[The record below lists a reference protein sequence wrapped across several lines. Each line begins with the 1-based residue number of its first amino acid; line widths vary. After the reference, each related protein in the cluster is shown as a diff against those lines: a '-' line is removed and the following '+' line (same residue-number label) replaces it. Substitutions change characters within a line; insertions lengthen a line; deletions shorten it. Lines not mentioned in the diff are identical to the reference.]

1 MSKEFNNA
9 EFNNAK
15 FNTDDFFTYN
25 IKNNKVT
32 SGGYEINSTLLK
44 KQVPLIGM
52 NKLNGLAIPVGLL
65 HLSQNNEKE
74 PLEEIYDETPLQED
88 IYDKLLK
95 LMNEPDKK
103 PEKINKKNKTR
114 KPIKTPSRFTK
125 KNKKIKINRN
135 K

>member
-1 MSKEFNNA
+1 MSK

-25 IKNNKVT
+25 IKNNKIT

-125 KNKKIKINRN
+125 KNKKIKKN
-135 K
+135 

>member
-1 MSKEFNNA
+1 MSK

-15 FNTDDFFTYN
+15 FNTYDFFTYN
-25 IKNNKVT
+25 IQNNKVS

-74 PLEEIYDETPLQED
+74 HLEEIFDETPLQED

-103 PEKINKKNKTR
+103 SEKINKIKKNKTR
-114 KPIKTPSRFTK
+114 KPNKTPSRFTK
-125 KNKKIKINRN
+125 KNKKN
-135 K
+135 KNKNK

>member
-1 MSKEFNNA
+1 MSKEFNN
-9 EFNNAK
+9 EK
-15 FNTDDFFTYN
+15 FNDRDFFTYN

>member
-1 MSKEFNNA
+1 MSEGFN
-9 EFNNAK
+9 EK
-15 FNTDDFFTYN
+15 FNADHFFTY
-25 IKNNKVT
+25 KVENNKVL

>member
-1 MSKEFNNA
+1 MSKEFN
-9 EFNNAK
+9 EK
-15 FNTDDFFTYN
+15 FNADHFFTYN

>member
-1 MSKEFNNA
+1 MSKEINN
-9 EFNNAK
+9 EINNGN
-15 FNTDDFFTYN
+15 FNTTDFFTYN
-25 IKNNKVT
+25 IQNNKVL
-32 SGGYEINSTLLK
+32 SGGYEINSTLLQ

-74 PLEEIYDETPLQED
+74 PLEEIYDEAPLQED

-103 PEKINKKNKTR
+103 TKKPKKQHKTR

-125 KNKKIKINRN
+125 RNKNNKKK
-135 K
+135 

>member
-1 MSKEFNNA
+1 MSEGFN
-9 EFNNAK
+9 EK
-15 FNTDDFFTYN
+15 FNADHFFTYN

>member
-1 MSKEFNNA
+1 MSK

-25 IKNNKVT
+25 IQNNKVL
-32 SGGYEINSTLLK
+32 SGGYEINSALLK
-44 KQVPLIGM
+44 KQIPLIGM

-74 PLEEIYDETPLQED
+74 PLEEIYDETPLHED
-88 IYDKLLK
+88 IYDKLLR

-103 PEKINKKNKTR
+103 PDKKHDKKNKTR

-125 KNKKIKINRN
+125 RNKKNKKK
-135 K
+135 

>member
-1 MSKEFNNA
+1 MSKEINNA
-9 EFNNAK
+9 NFN
-15 FNTDDFFTYN
+15 DRDFFTYN

>member
-9 EFNNAK
+9 NFN
-15 FNTDDFFTYN
+15 DRDFFTYN

>member
-1 MSKEFNNA
+1 MSKEFNN
-9 EFNNAK
+9 EK
-15 FNTDDFFTYN
+15 FNTGDFFTYN

-95 LMNEPDKK
+95 LMNKIDKK
-103 PEKINKKNKTR
+103 TEKINKIKKNKTR
-114 KPIKTPSRFTK
+114 KPNKTPSRFTK
-125 KNKKIKINRN
+125 KNKKN
-135 K
+135 KNKNK

>member
-1 MSKEFNNA
+1 MSK

-25 IKNNKVT
+25 IKNNKIT

>member
-9 EFNNAK
+9 NFN
-15 FNTDDFFTYN
+15 DRDFFTYN

-95 LMNEPDKK
+95 LMNEPGKK